1 MDPKQSGSI
10 SQLNQSLGNID
21 IYLLDQILKGRFDA
35 SMKVLDAGCGEGRN
49 LIWFMQQ
56 GYEIHAIDQNESA
69 LQMLKYQM
77 NSLGREDLVENVYKM
92 DLAEML
98 FPDKAFKIVI
108 CSAVLHFA
116 TNEQHFDAMLREL
129 TRVTAGGGYL
139 FIRATTTRGLPQDS
153 YQTIGNGRFHLAD
166 GSERFLMTDAHISK
180 LLALGWEAVEPIK
193 SVLVEDYRSML
204 VAVLRKID

>member
-1 MDPKQSGSI
+1 MDSKQEGSV
-10 SQLNQSLGNID
+10 SQFNQRLGNID
-21 IYLLDQILKGRFDA
+21 IYLLDQILKGRFVA

-77 NSLGREDLVENVYKM
+77 HSLHREDLVENVYKM

-116 TNEQHFDAMLREL
+116 NNEQHFDAMLNEL

-139 FIRATTTRGLPQDS
+139 FIRATTTRGLSPAS
-153 YQTIGNGRFHLAD
+153 YQTIGNGRFYLAD

-180 LLALGWEAVEPIK
+180 LLAMGWEAVEPIK

-204 VAVLRKID
+204 VAILRRK

>member
-1 MDPKQSGSI
+1 MDQESTGNV
-10 SQLNQSLGNID
+10 SQLNQYVGNID
-21 IYLLDQILKGRFDA
+21 IYLLDQILKGRFNNE
-35 SMKVLDAGCGEGRN
+35 MKVLDAGSGEGRN

-56 GYEIHAIDQNESA
+56 GYEIHAIDQNDGA

-77 NSLGREDLVENVYKM
+77 RSLNRHDLVDNTYIM

-98 FPDKAFKIVI
+98 FPDAAFQLVV

-116 TNEQHFDAMLREL
+116 NNEEHFKAMLQEL

-139 FIRATTTRGLPQDS
+139 FIRTATARGLPPTSFQA
-153 YQTIGNGRFHLAD
+153 IGHGRYHLAD
-166 GSERFLMTDAHISK
+166 GTERFLITDAHIST
-180 LLALGWEAVEPIK
+180 LLAMGWEAIEPIK

-204 VAVLRKID
+204 VAVLRRME

>member
-1 MDPKQSGSI
+1 MDQESTGNV
-10 SQLNQSLGNID
+10 SQLNQYVGNID
-21 IYLLDQILKGRFDA
+21 IYLLDQILKGRF
-35 SMKVLDAGCGEGRN
+35 SNTIKVLDAGSGEGRN

-56 GYEIHAIDQNESA
+56 GYEIHAIDQNDGA

-77 NSLGREDLVENVYKM
+77 RSLNRHDLVDNTYIM

-98 FPDKAFKIVI
+98 FPDAAFQLVV

-116 TNEQHFDAMLREL
+116 NNEEHFKAMLQEL

-139 FIRATTTRGLPQDS
+139 FIRTATARGLPPTSFQA
-153 YQTIGNGRFHLAD
+153 IGHGRYHLAD
-166 GSERFLMTDAHISK
+166 GTERFLITDAHIST
-180 LLALGWEAVEPIK
+180 LLAMGWEAIEPIK

-204 VAVLRKID
+204 VAVLRRME

>member
-1 MDPKQSGSI
+1 MDQKQAGSI
-10 SQLNQSLGNID
+10 SELNKSLGNID
-21 IYLLDQILKGRFDA
+21 IYLLDQILKGRFHS

-49 LIWFMQQ
+49 LIWFIQQ

-77 NSLGREDLVENVYKM
+77 RSLAREDLLENIYQM

-98 FPDKAFKIVI
+98 FPDEAFKIVI

-116 TNEQHFDAMLREL
+116 NNEQHFDAMLSEL

-139 FIRATTTRGLPQDS
+139 FIRTATNRGMTASAYQDLC
-153 YQTIGNGRFHLAD
+153 NGRFHLAD
-166 GSERFLMTDAHISK
+166 GSERFLMTDSHISK
-180 LLALGWEAVEPIK
+180 LLAMGWEAVEPIK

-204 VAVLRKID
+204 VAVLRKLE

>member
-1 MDPKQSGSI
+1 MGEKQEGSI

-35 SMKVLDAGCGEGRN
+35 SMKLLDAGCGEGRN
-49 LIWFMQQ
+49 LIWFIQQ

-77 NSLGREDLVENVYKM
+77 RSLNRDDLLENVYKM

-116 TNEQHFDAMLREL
+116 NNEQHFDAMLSEL

-139 FIRATTTRGLPQDS
+139 FIRATTSRGLSPDS
-153 YQTIGNGRFHLAD
+153 YQSIDEGRFHLAD
-166 GSERFLMTDAHISK
+166 GSERFLMTDSHISR
-180 LLALGWEAVEPIK
+180 LLAMGWEVVEPIK
-193 SVLVEDYRSML
+193 TVLVEDYRSML
-204 VAVLRKID
+204 VAVLRRKE

>member
-1 MDPKQSGSI
+1 MDQKQAGSI
-10 SQLNQSLGNID
+10 SQLNQSLGNVD
-21 IYLLDQILKGRFDA
+21 IYLLDQILKGRFHS

-56 GYEIHAIDQNESA
+56 GFEIHAIDQNEGA

-77 NSLGREDLVENVYKM
+77 RSLAREDLLENVYHM

-116 TNEQHFDAMLREL
+116 NNEQHFNAMLREL

-139 FIRATTTRGLPQDS
+139 FIRTATNRGMKASAYQDL
-153 YQTIGNGRFHLAD
+153 GNGRFYLAD
-166 GSERFLMTDAHISK
+166 GSERFLMTNSHISK
-180 LLALGWEAVEPIK
+180 LLEMGWEAVEPIK

-204 VAVLRKID
+204 VAVLRKIE